1 MMIPHTIAMDVPVA
15 LYSGNSEKLKSSLE
29 KLLLQSVSYY
39 DVAKESFYHGFVL
52 GLCAIMNNRYEILSN
67 REAGDGRFDICLK
80 PKTTHLPGIL
90 IELKAA
96 NHQDGLN

>member
-1 MMIPHTIAMDVPVA
+1 MKA
-15 LYSGNSEKLKSSLE
+15 SLE

-52 GLCAIMNNRYEILSN
+52 GLCAVMDNRYEITSN

-80 PKTTHLPGIL
+80 PRISHLPGM
-90 IELKAA
+90 LKWSLD
-96 NHQDGLN
+96 NQFM